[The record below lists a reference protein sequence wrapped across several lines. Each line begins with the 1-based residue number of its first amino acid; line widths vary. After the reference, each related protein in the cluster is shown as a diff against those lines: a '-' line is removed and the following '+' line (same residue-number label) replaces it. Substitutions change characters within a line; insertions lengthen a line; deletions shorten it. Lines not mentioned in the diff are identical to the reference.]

1 MKNTRI
7 ALLGSLV
14 ALAAISSAES
24 KTFKVVT
31 EGLEYRNLATIENE
45 SDFEAFTGKTNK
57 VTGTITFDPTKK
69 KGQGT
74 ISVDVASID
83 TGIALRNDHM
93 KSEGWLD
100 AAKYP
105 SITFTTTSA
114 KNVGGDKYKVNGTLT
129 LHGVTKPVTAVV
141 TLRYRAQGDAT
152 KAAGFDGDVVQ
163 ISSKFVIKL
172 TDYGIKLPPMV
183 SGKVSNEV
191 TLGVSAYAVAK

>member
-105 SITFTTTSA
+105 SITFTTSSA
-114 KNVGGDKYKVNGTLT
+114 KNMGGDKYKVNGTLT

-172 TDYGIKLPPMV
+172 TD
-183 SGKVSNEV
+183 EV